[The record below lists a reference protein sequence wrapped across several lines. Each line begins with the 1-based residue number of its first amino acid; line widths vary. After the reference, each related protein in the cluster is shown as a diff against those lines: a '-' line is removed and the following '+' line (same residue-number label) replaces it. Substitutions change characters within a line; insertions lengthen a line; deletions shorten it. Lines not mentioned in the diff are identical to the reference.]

1 MKRHPSSRSFWSSPI
16 FRTLFVS
23 ALVCNPANAQITN
36 FTATQSNPLRSVRHW
51 MYQLQ
56 GMEDPVSLAKLAQS
70 PYDLLVIEPTFTLK
84 GESSFDAKAMVAK
97 LKAAK
102 PNRLVVAYVDIGEAE
117 RFRTYWEKTWM
128 LPTKKRSGSPDF
140 LLAPDPDGWKDDVS
154 IKFWHPQWRK
164 IWLGENG
171 LLQQIMQAG
180 FDGVYLDWIEAYH
193 EPGVVKAAKEAG
205 VDPTKAMVDFIA
217 DIRQQV
223 RAVKPQGVVIAQNAP
238 TLIGEEPRYAG
249 LIDGVGFEDTWFR
262 GDADAN
268 WDSPQG
274 GDIAQ
279 NGEGD
284 DSTAGRLQQYQTFL
298 KAGIP
303 VFTIDYCLKPE
314 NVVHVYESAARVGLI
329 SLVTRVSLEQMT
341 PTPPPGMK

>member
-1 MKRHPSSRSFWSSPI
+1 MNPPALSRSFWSSP
-16 FRTLFVS
+16 FFQALFVA
-23 ALVCNPANAQITN
+23 ALVGSSAAAQTTN
-36 FTATQSNPLRSVRHW
+36 LTAIPSNPLRRVRHW

-84 GESSFDAKAMVAK
+84 GEASFDAKAMVAK

-102 PNRLVVAYVDIGEAE
+102 PDRLVVAYVDIGEAE
-117 RFRTYWEKTWM
+117 KFRTYWEKTWK
-128 LPTKKRSGSPDF
+128 LPTKKRSGSPEF

-154 IKFWHPQWRK
+154 IAFWHPQWRK

-171 LLQQIMQAG
+171 LLQQIMRAG

-193 EPGVVKAAKEAG
+193 EPGVVKAAKQQG
-205 VDPTKAMVDFIA
+205 IDPTKAMVDFIS
-217 DIRQQV
+217 DIRQTV
-223 RAVKPQGVVIAQNAP
+223 RTINPQGVLIAQNAP
-238 TLIGEEPRYAG
+238 TLIDEEPRYAG

-268 WDSPQG
+268 WDSPKG

-279 NGEGD
+279 DGEGD
-284 DSTAGRLQQYQTFL
+284 DSTAGRLQQYQKFL

-314 NVVHVYESAARVGLI
+314 NVAHVYESAAQAGLI
-329 SLVTRVSLEQMT
+329 SLVTRVSLERMT
-341 PTPPPGMK
+341 LTPPPGLK